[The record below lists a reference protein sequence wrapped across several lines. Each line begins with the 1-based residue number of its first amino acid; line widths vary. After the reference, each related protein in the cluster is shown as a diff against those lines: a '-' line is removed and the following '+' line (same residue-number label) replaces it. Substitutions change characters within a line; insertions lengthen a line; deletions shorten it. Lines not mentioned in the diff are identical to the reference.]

1 MAQRFGGKYSPNGA
15 TEGQSQPPSHP
26 FRGKKPARAAARLNV
41 LFFTPLPL
49 ALLAFF
55 REPAQ
60 MALSLLAV
68 ALLLA
73 AAWLTRE
80 GVLAHEAYDS
90 RRVARK
96 PAFPRKIF
104 GSVLTGCGLGVAGL
118 AGGGEVFEAGLYF
131 TLGSALHLISF
142 GPDPLKS
149 KGTEGADEFQQD
161 RVARAVAEAEKHLE
175 YMSKAIRRAED
186 RQLIARVEQF
196 QTVARDLFRT
206 VEEDPRDLSAAR
218 RYMGVYLMGARD
230 ATTKFADIYSRT
242 QNQQARL
249 DYENLLTDLETN
261 FAARTRSL
269 LEADKGDLDVEIE
282 VLRER
287 LAREGV

>member
-1 MAQRFGGKYSPNGA
+1 MAQKFGGKYSPQGS
-15 TEGQSQPPSHP
+15 TEADVKTPAHP

-41 LFFTPLPL
+41 LFLAPLPL
-49 ALLAFF
+49 AILAFF
-55 REPAQ
+55 RPPTE
-60 MALSLLAV
+60 MALSLVAV
-68 ALLLA
+68 AILLS

-80 GVLAHEAYDS
+80 GVYAHEAYRARTIA
-90 RRVARK
+90 RR

-104 GSVLTGCGLGVAGL
+104 GSVLTGVGLGVAGL
-118 AGGGEVFEAGLYF
+118 AGGGTGVEAAIYLA
-131 TLGSALHLISF
+131 LGSVLHFIAF

-149 KGTEGADEFQQD
+149 KGREGVDDFQQD

-175 YMSKAIRRAED
+175 YMNKAIRRSED

-206 VEEDPRDLSAAR
+206 VEEDPRDLSSAR
-218 RYMGVYLMGARD
+218 RFMGVYLMGARD
-230 ATTKFADIYSRT
+230 ATTKFSDIYSKTR
-242 QNQQARL
+242 NPQARI

-261 FAARTRSL
+261 FAARTRKL